1 MPFWAPQRTFY
12 WTVHFFA
19 VWRTFNNLKNLL
31 CNGKIL
37 NGTINGNKEPLIFK
51 SLQWSKIHLL
61 KTYLISI
68 STVCVSI
75 QFSSWQPKNVHSKRV
90 NGCDTRENTRP
101 WPLAQA
107 AQCSMWGCLI
117 VLSPL
122 ALNKHS
128 SSVRE
133 SQWPP
138 IHAQVECLKN
148 AWEERKKQL
157 VASIEPFITP
167 LQRLMAEE
175 ESEKERICRLL
186 SAIVLPTCRLW
197 AVWEN
202 TSRLHPKYC
211 TSSKSKCTS

>member
-1 MPFWAPQRTFY
+1 M
-12 WTVHFFA
+12 
-19 VWRTFNNLKNLL
+19 
-31 CNGKIL
+31 
-37 NGTINGNKEPLIFK
+37 
-51 SLQWSKIHLL
+51 HLL
-61 KTYLISI
+61 KNIPDIYIHNAHCNTIFPSAAQKRSL
-68 STVCVSI
+68 
-75 QFSSWQPKNVHSKRV
+75 KNGV
-90 NGCDTRENTRP
+90 NGCDTGENTRP
-101 WPLAQA
+101 WPLAQTA
-107 AQCSMWGCLI
+107 RFSTWGCLI

-133 SQWPP
+133 PQWPP
-138 IHAQVECLKN
+138 IQAQVECLKN

-197 AVWEN
+197 ALCEKHKQSTSKILHAEQIKKSALEN
-202 TSRLHPKYC
+202 QNINRPSWNPSVRGIFRDLGVVYYI
-211 TSSKSKCTS
+211 

>member
-1 MPFWAPQRTFY
+1 M
-12 WTVHFFA
+12 
-19 VWRTFNNLKNLL
+19 
-31 CNGKIL
+31 I
-37 NGTINGNKEPLIFK
+37 
-51 SLQWSKIHLL
+51 IHLL

-68 STVCVSI
+68 STMCI
-75 QFSSWQPKNVHSKRV
+75 AIRFSSQQLKNVGSNGV
-90 NGCDTRENTRP
+90 NGCDTRENSRP

-107 AQCSMWGCLI
+107 VQFSTWGCLI

-122 ALNKHS
+122 AFNKHS
-128 SSVRE
+128 SSVRG

-167 LQRLMAEE
+167 LKRLMAEE

-197 AVWEN
+197 ALWEN
-202 TSRLHPKYC
+202 TSRLHPKYR